1 MGGSTAGP
9 SGRRRAAR
17 LALAALA
24 CLAAGPTATDGC
36 GGSERIDR
44 HVVDLHGAAA
54 DGLAARVEALG
65 GRVLRLHPEIDVAI
79 VEGLDDAA
87 AAELARGPGL
97 PSLERD
103 ARVRMVP
110 RLASLPWQVVQLPA
124 AAAPASHAPEDAA
137 FFALQW
143 NLRQIRADEAFA
155 AGFRGDPAVRV
166 AIVDTGLDP
175 DHVELR
181 GLIDE
186 AASTAFVPSLT
197 GPPDWA
203 DDNFHGTHVGGTVVT
218 NGIGIN
224 GVAPHTTLVAV
235 KVCNQNGFC
244 TFGDVLSGILYAA
257 NAGVDVINMSFT
269 GSFFKSDF
277 GFFAGLLT
285 RTVNFANRHGV
296 LVVGSASNAAADL
309 QHDRNRFVWP
319 CVASSV
325 ACIAATGPDGL
336 RAGYSS
342 FGTSEISVAGP
353 GGSFDGVDRFGS
365 MVLGPCSSR
374 TQFPIGCEA
383 GDSYILLQ
391 GTSMAAPHVA
401 GAAALLDAQHGGRLG
416 ASQLR
421 VRLQATAEDL
431 GKPGADPEY
440 GNGRI
445 DLCRLLGCP

>member
-1 MGGSTAGP
+1 MVPALDPT
-9 SGRRRAAR
+9 RAR
-17 LALAALA
+17 LVRLP
-24 CLAAGPTATDGC
+24 GP
-36 GGSERIDR
+36 
-44 HVVDLHGAAA
+44 GAAA
-54 DGLAARVEALG
+54 AHDPEAAT
-65 GRVLRLHPEIDVAI
+65 
-79 VEGLDDAA
+79 
-87 AAELARGPGL
+87 
-97 PSLERD
+97 
-103 ARVRMVP
+103 
-110 RLASLPWQVVQLPA
+110 
-124 AAAPASHAPEDAA
+124 
-137 FFALQW
+137 FFAAQW
-143 NLRQIRADEAFA
+143 NLRQIRADAAFA
-155 AGFRGDPAVRV
+155 AGFRGDPGVRV

-175 DHVELR
+175 DHADLQ

-186 AASTAFVPSLT
+186 AASTAFVASLS

-218 NGIGIN
+218 NGIGIS

-244 TFGDVLSGILYAA
+244 TFGDVISGILYAA

-285 RTVNFANRHGV
+285 RSVNFANRHGV
-296 LVVGSASNAAADL
+296 LVVGSAGNSAADL

-325 ACIAATGPDGL
+325 ACIAATGPDDL

-342 FGTSEISVAGP
+342 FGTNEISVAGP
-353 GGSFDGVDRFGS
+353 GGAFDGVDRFGS

-401 GAAALLDAQHGGRLG
+401 GAAALLDAQHGGRLR

-421 VRLQATAEDL
+421 ARLQATAEDL

-440 GNGRI
+440 GSGRI